1 MTIISNLI
9 SDKYDPIDICHPAVI
24 FLMNYDNENGSSL
37 LNTLKQYIYF
47 TSAPAEAAR
56 VLNIHRNTLF
66 YRIGK
71 IKELTG
77 IKLDNG
83 DEICQIYMSV
93 RLLEIM
99 RVIPEIT

>member
-1 MTIISNLI
+1 MYIISDLI
-9 SDKYDPIDICHPAVI
+9 SDRYDPMDICHPAVMS
-24 FLMNYDNENGSSL
+24 LMNYDNENGSSL

-71 IKELTG
+71 IKDLTG

-83 DEICQIYMSV
+83 DERCLIFMSIK
-93 RLLEIM
+93 LLEIKGL
-99 RVIPEIT
+99 I